1 MIFRI
6 IRNNYNGDWR
16 MLLVELLAFLAALY
30 FAIVLH
36 EVAHGAVALWN
47 GDNTAKL
54 EGRLSLDPIRHV
66 DVMGAIM
73 MLVIGIGW
81 AKPVPVNPNNF
92 RNYKRGMVT
101 VALAG
106 IVTNLILCAVS
117 LGLMAAVAAIY
128 RATITVD
135 NAYGFGYYVL
145 YLFLYLFMYSAV
157 LNVSLAGFNLLPI
170 FPLDGFRLVEIF
182 TRPGNGYVTF
192 MRRYGLYVYI
202 ALIGLGI
209 LADITGWPCDV
220 LGMYIGVIQQG
231 VTKLITLILGA
242 A

>member
-6 IRNNYNGDWR
+6 IRNGVTSDWR
-16 MLLVELLAFLAALY
+16 MMLVELVAFLGALY

-47 GDNTAKL
+47 GDDTAKIN
-54 EGRLSLDPIRHV
+54 GRLTLNPVKHI
-66 DVMGAIM
+66 DVTGAIM
-73 MLVIGIGW
+73 MLIIGIGW
-81 AKPVPVNPNNF
+81 AKPVPVNPYNF
-92 RNYKRGMVT
+92 REYKRGMVL

-106 IVTNLILCAVS
+106 VVTNLILCAVS

-128 RATITVD
+128 RATMTVD
-135 NAYGFGYYVL
+135 TLFTFGYYIL
-145 YLFLYLFMYSAV
+145 YLFLDLFMYSAV

-182 TRPGNGYVTF
+182 TKPNNGYVTF
-192 MRRYGLYVYI
+192 MRRYGLYVYF
-202 ALIGLGI
+202 ALIGLGL

-220 LGMYIGVIQQG
+220 LGMYIQAIQSGVI
-231 VTKLITLILGA
+231 KLIYLIIGGA
-242 A
+242 